1 MAGFLT
7 PMQMNAGAGLLQDQG
22 ITGGQLTTAITNYK
36 AVGGISDI
44 SSCQDQ
50 ASSKL
55 SDETTISNLY
65 SLGDGVFPGLANSLP
80 SADQSTFT
88 VLDSNGDEL
97 TGLSQGALT
106 SRISAQANRTIGS
119 DLGVFA
125 QHLSAASAFTTASN
139 EFITSALN
147 ANTTFEMNTD
157 VNNLM
162 TGALTDTSLA
172 LPTFASDLLNTGN
185 LIDYNDLRNLGNPM
199 SFVRTYYRQGGGLPV
214 LEKYLRAEGIN
225 TAGLTNAISLNDPS
239 SLVNVRV
246 DELGTS
252 GLTSY
257 PDGITPETTDNTKA
271 TKQGLGQAIWT
282 ALGKIKGDDL
292 ATMQAVLD
300 STIPNL
306 ETAQD
311 FLDPKKV
318 FYQTYESFK
327 TFDRYG
333 NKVFLYINQ
342 SLNPVVNGLG
352 GDLYICVPEYIADA
366 NKALSQSLQQIK
378 DVFNITSQQLSQVAE
393 KLETTK
399 GLSTIE
405 ALEKPVPDTTI
416 NFFKNIYGVGS
427 GTNGEFL
434 VTDLIGTCAGFTHRE
449 ELEQLTTTVGNLDEL
464 GELDYVK
471 ELYYAMTQI
480 FADADGYYYTIAGP
494 VNPETGMPTSIP
506 QWEFPPS
513 MSRPLGGT
521 DGYGSRDAATDA
533 LITELDGEYSRLATA
548 YPTQAESTTDNIS
561 NISSQVARELTNM
574 PKAGIAP
581 EDTQLGVKNSV
592 LSLVTNLH
600 DYGADDSLGGT
611 GWILENVASTDFYGE
626 SLIAALRE
634 GRNIRRLNDAAIGN
648 ALAIQATTRTDK
660 KATLA
665 DATYTVDEAKDNL

>member
-44 SSCQDQ
+44 TSCQDT
-50 ASSKL
+50 ATSKL
-55 SDETTISNLY
+55 SNSTTISNLY
-65 SLGDGVFPGLANSLP
+65 SLGDGVFSGLANSLP

-88 VLDSNGDEL
+88 VLDSDGVEI

-106 SRISAQANRTIGS
+106 SRIAHQSSRTIGS

-147 ANTTFEMNTD
+147 ADTTFEMNTD

-199 SFVRTYYRQGGGLPV
+199 SFVRTYYRQGGGLPI

-239 SLVNVRV
+239 SLVNTRV
-246 DELGTS
+246 DELGTA

-257 PDGITPETTDNTKA
+257 PDGVTPEATTTKA

-282 ALGKIKGDDL
+282 ALGKVKGDDL

-300 STIPNL
+300 SNIPNL

-311 FLDPKKV
+311 LLDPKKV
-318 FYQTYESFK
+318 FPNTYESFK
-327 TFDRYG
+327 TFDRNG
-333 NKVFLYINQ
+333 NKTFIYINQ
-342 SLNPVVNGLG
+342 SLNTEISGLG
-352 GDLYICVPEYIADA
+352 EDLYICVPEYIADA

-405 ALEKPVPDTTI
+405 ALDKPVPDSTI

-434 VTDLIGTCAGFTHRE
+434 VTDIIGTCAGYTHRE
-449 ELEQLTTTVGNLDEL
+449 ELEQLTTTVGNLEDL

-480 FADADGYYYTIAGP
+480 FADADGYYYTVAGP
-494 VNPETGMPTSIP
+494 IDPETGMPTTIP
-506 QWEFPPS
+506 MWKFPPS
-513 MSRPLGGT
+513 MSGPLGGT
-521 DGYGSRDAATDA
+521 DGYSSRDVATDA
-533 LITELDGEYSRLATA
+533 LIAQLDIEYSRLATT
-548 YPTQAESTTDNIS
+548 YPTQAESTTANIT
-561 NISSQVARELTNM
+561 NMSSQVARELTNM
-574 PKAGIAP
+574 PKAGIRP

-626 SLIAALRE
+626 SLVAALRE
-634 GRNIRRLNDAAIGN
+634 GRNIRRLNDASIGN
-648 ALAIQATTRTDK
+648 ALSIIANTRTSK
-660 KATLA
+660 KATLL

>member
-1 MAGFLT
+1 
-7 PMQMNAGAGLLQDQG
+7 MNAGAGLLQDQG

-44 SSCQDQ
+44 TSCQDQ
-50 ASSKL
+50 AQSKL
-55 SDETTISNLY
+55 SGSTINDLY
-65 SLGDGVFPGLANSLP
+65 TLGDGVFPALANSLP
-80 SADQSTFT
+80 SADQATFT
-88 VLDSNGDEL
+88 VLDSDGDEI

-106 SRISAQANRTIGS
+106 SRIAHQSSRTIGS

-147 ANTTFEMNTD
+147 ADTTFEMNTD
-157 VNNLM
+157 VNNLL

-172 LPTFASDLLNTGN
+172 LPTMASDLLNTGN
-185 LIDYNDLRNLGNPM
+185 LIDYNNLRNLGNPM
-199 SFVRTYYRQGGGLPV
+199 SFVRIYYTQGGGLPV
-214 LEKYLRAEGIN
+214 LDKYLRAEGIN
-225 TAGLTNAISLNDPS
+225 TAGLTNAVSLNNPS
-239 SLVNVRV
+239 SLVNTRV

-257 PDGITPETTDNTKA
+257 PDGVTPETTDQFVSS
-271 TKQGLGQAIWT
+271 KQGLGQAIWT

-300 STIPNL
+300 SNIQGL

-311 FLDPKKV
+311 FMDPKKI
-318 FYQTYESFK
+318 FPNTYESLK
-327 TFDRYG
+327 TFDNNGTRAFIY
-333 NKVFLYINQ
+333 NNQ
-342 SLNPVVNGLG
+342 SMNPAISGLG
-352 GDLYICVPEYIADA
+352 EELYICVPEYIADTSQ
-366 NKALSQSLQQIK
+366 ALSRSLQQIK

-399 GLSTIE
+399 GLTTIE
-405 ALEKPVPDTTI
+405 ALDKPVPDSTI

-434 VTDLIGTCAGFTHRE
+434 VTDIIGTCAGYTHRE
-449 ELEQLTTTVGNLDEL
+449 ELEQITTVVSNLDDL

-480 FADADGYYYTIAGP
+480 FADADDYYYTVAGP
-494 VNPETGMPTSIP
+494 IDPETGMPTTIP
-506 QWEFPPS
+506 MWKFPPT
-513 MSRPLGGT
+513 MSAPLGGT
-521 DGYGSRDAATDA
+521 DGYSSRSDATDA
-533 LITELDGEYSRLATA
+533 LIAQLDIEYSRLATA
-548 YPTQAESTTDNIS
+548 YPTQAESTTDNIE
-561 NISSQVARELTNM
+561 NMSSQVARELTNM
-574 PKAGIAP
+574 PKAGIRP

-648 ALAIQATTRTDK
+648 ALSIQANTRTSK

-665 DATYTVDEAKDNL
+665 DATYTVEEAKDSLDK